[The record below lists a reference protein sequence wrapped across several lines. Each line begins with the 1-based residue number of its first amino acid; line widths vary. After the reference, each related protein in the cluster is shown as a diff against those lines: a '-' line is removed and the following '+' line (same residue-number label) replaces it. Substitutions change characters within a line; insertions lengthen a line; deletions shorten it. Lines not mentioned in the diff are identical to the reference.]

1 MTTTTTTTKA
11 TADLLQPLLDVGI
24 ARERILQACTVLPAE
39 RCALTDLALR
49 GDVRRLSST
58 VHSRRALPP
67 ETNSAMDG
75 YAVGPDSVAG
85 AATAP
90 VERRIVAASLAGHA
104 AGVVLAA
111 GEVVAIT
118 TGAAI
123 PAGTV
128 AVVMREQCNEARRAD
143 GVVTLNVLPKPGEN
157 IRVRGEDVDIDG
169 VVGVAGDVLT
179 PARLNLLWSA
189 GHVIVDVVRMP
200 TVAILAS
207 GDELRDVGSP

>member
-1 MTTTTTTTKA
+1 M
-11 TADLLQPLLDVGI
+11 
-24 ARERILQACTVLPAE
+24 
-39 RCALTDLALR
+39 
-49 GDVRRLSST
+49 
-58 VHSRRALPP
+58 
-67 ETNSAMDG
+67 
-75 YAVGPDSVAG
+75 GPDSVAG